1 MKKRLLN
8 LFLMVVCVSFE
19 AFADIT
25 ITDVTIDSKTG
36 YAITG
41 YGDTWE
47 PGSLNALLSGE
58 YTGNV
63 YYQGTA
69 QTGENLSSLIGNIT
83 AAEAIRIGG
92 DANELL
98 NVEDLNSISNLTN
111 VKYIDMEQAKFA
123 EGAAAG
129 NIFSNVAEYIA
140 LPYDTSIE
148 DMIAMSVNSPNLR
161 AAAATDEATH
171 TEFTGYSFKQAGEIW
186 NICQLNMIDGILTD
200 SHLDDSGNTLTKLTL
215 GGELDDTDASTIAE
229 NINYP
234 FKNANSKSKYIYGCI
249 EPCAEEYVAPSHTDA
264 AINQGRGYSPW
275 ARDTQ
280 IEIDFRYAQFANIG
294 DLAVVSNHM
303 TKLSLPEGDWLTEI
317 PAYMFANFYDVTE
330 WIIPNNIVNIHDA
343 AFSNNSDVSKLAHIA
358 IGNGIKV
365 IGHCAF
371 SQNKNKLITTLDF
384 ADGISDVVLLS
395 GAFEECRGIKHLVLP
410 YGIKSLGEKCFY
422 MLEGLESVYF
432 PSTLEYIGK
441 YCFHQTGLTTLTIP
455 ASVKVID
462 LGAFGRCA
470 IKDIYLMAKTLDELP
485 YIYGLSYE
493 TLGNAYDE
501 SSFGSNSISANN
513 SSPITE
519 GWPNPTMQHYA
530 TLSVEE
536 ADDAYRWSIAQGNTV
551 ACLHYDEA
559 LRDFIDYNPYFVE
572 GEQTLKP
579 KGNAIVSDPN
589 DYYEQK
595 YLTDTYYYVDNDGKT
610 HPVCNAGDYYR
621 CNYASFYNSETG
633 QPFNPGDGHEIVPG
647 YSSYCQNSTMP
658 SGAYYNPET
667 GVFDD
672 TFNFSTT
679 VDGETYLFKVLT
691 KEAWRQFVFK
701 RGDAHHDDVVLKKE
715 FDNIWYTMC
724 YPFGLTDEQLE
735 AAFNAK
741 YNIADFSG
749 VEVDRQTKKRWV
761 KELDELGNEVLDDN
775 GKPKMVEESY
785 YNYDLILHFN
795 TIAKAKYFD
804 TDYNEYTRVEGTQH
818 SATNGQSLPYTTYD
832 YKDAN
837 GDTYENI
844 EGVFTNIAFAKGGNK
859 ENGIVYI
866 NGYLAWPGHPYLI
879 HPNIGT
885 SEGDPS
891 QTCYLAGLEF
901 FPLGKTQLTD
911 QGQLVDVET
920 WDELCRINAR
930 TVDLRTG
937 KGYTG
942 DVIDD
947 ANETDYNFVQKAY
960 ETDYPEI
967 FAGHPDQTYTFIG
980 NVTTY
985 DGEEPTVANGG
996 LQDYNEA
1003 PSIENGQLE
1012 TYPDVTLY
1020 TDLYPNGPTM
1030 AVQGPAPESPVD
1042 RVGERMTEEDRPNA
1056 PEDVTDPSLNTEK
1069 YSASFQTFYNT
1080 QRTGWTGYYWG
1091 EKMANDEVSFAD
1103 VADSWDNNVTYR
1115 TKWDCKAF
1123 NQYYGYG
1130 DDEGIPSGVFDFE
1143 SLKTLCKEFK
1153 AELTAFQAYGQALA
1167 DYYTALNNYQANVE
1181 AWAEYD
1187 REYEIWNSFDPIQA
1201 QTEYEQ
1207 ALQVYN
1213 EAVRDWEAEKG
1224 NVDTRNAAVLTAY
1237 QEACSNID
1245 TQNNTTLTQWK
1256 TEHLKAIPLNSYFLS
1271 RRKTEYYTHFF
1282 RNTTTSKKNPWNQYT
1297 AIVNPSDNA
1306 LNGIETIIGGV
1317 ITEEGSAKGFNFV
1330 IDKPFSP
1337 YTNSTDEQQNTDAI
1351 EKIVEEAIAKGEKV
1365 QHMNVVYSIDG
1376 KVMGR
1381 DMQSLSGLPTG
1392 LYIINGKKYFV
1403 K

>member
-69 QTGENLSSLIGNIT
+69 QTGETLSSLIGNIT

-186 NICQLNMIDGILTD
+186 NICQLNMIDGILTG
-200 SHLDDSGNTLTKLTL
+200 SHLDDAGNTLTKLSL
-215 GGELDDTDASTIAE
+215 GGELDDTDASTIAA

-343 AFSNNSDVSKLAHIA
+343 AFSNNSTTSQLAHIA

-371 SQNKNKLITTLDF
+371 SQNRNQLINTIDF

-410 YGIKSLGEKCFY
+410 NGIKSLGEKCFY

-441 YCFHQTGLTTLTIP
+441 YCFHQTGLTSLTIP
-455 ASVKVID
+455 ASIKVID

-470 IKDIYLMAKTLDELP
+470 IKDIYLMAKTIEELP
-485 YIYGLSYE
+485 YIYGLSYG

-519 GWPNPTMQHYA
+519 QWPNATMQHYA

-536 ADDAYRWSIAQGNTV
+536 ADDAYRWSIVEGNTV

-559 LRDFIDYNPYFVE
+559 LRDFIDYNPYYVE

-579 KGNAIVSDPN
+579 KGNAITSDPN
-589 DYYEQK
+589 NYYEQK
-595 YLTDTYYYVDNDGKT
+595 YLTDTYYYVDKDGKT
-610 HPVCNAGDYYR
+610 HPVCNAGDYGR
-621 CNYASFYNSETG
+621 CNDASFYNYETG
-633 QPFNPGDGHEIVPG
+633 EAFNQGDGHEIVPG
-647 YSSYCQNSTMP
+647 YSSYCNSSTMP

-672 TFNFSTT
+672 SFNFSTT
-679 VDGETYLFKVLT
+679 VNGETYLFKVLT

-761 KELDELGNEVLDDN
+761 KELDELGNEVLDGN

-804 TDYNEYTRVEGTQH
+804 TDYNEYTRVEGTQREVK
-818 SATNGQSLPYTTYD
+818 NGQGIPYTTYD

-837 GDTYENI
+837 EVTYKNLT
-844 EGVFTNIAFAKGGNK
+844 GKFTNIAFAKDGDMA
-859 ENGIVYI
+859 NGIVYI

-885 SEGDPS
+885 SQGDPS

-911 QGQLVDVET
+911 KGELVDVNT
-920 WDELCRINAR
+920 WEELCRINAR

-942 DVIDD
+942 DVINA

-960 ETDYPEI
+960 EEDYPEI
-967 FAGHPDQTYTFIG
+967 FAEHENQTYTFIG
-980 NVTTY
+980 NCDTY
-985 DGEEPTVANGG
+985 TSDAPGYPAMENIPAPPEYLTKLEAPERVANPLDGIQIPDESFITLYNAETKYFDVNNNYTLTTATYGDIISKNNPG
-996 LQDYNEA
+996 LLSGYYYE
-1003 PSIENGQLE
+1003 ENGQ
-1012 TYPDVTLY
+1012 TVYSIQVRNDV
-1020 TDLYPNGPTM
+1020 
-1030 AVQGPAPESPVD
+1030 
-1042 RVGERMTEEDRPNA
+1042 
-1056 PEDVTDPSLNTEK
+1056 
-1069 YSASFQTFYNT
+1069 
-1080 QRTGWTGYYWG
+1080 
-1091 EKMANDEVSFAD
+1091 
-1103 VADSWDNNVTYR
+1103 
-1115 TKWDCKAF
+1115 
-1123 NQYYGYG
+1123 
-1130 DDEGIPSGVFDFE
+1130 GI
-1143 SLKTLCKEFK
+1143 TN
-1153 AELTAFQAYGQALA
+1153 AELISYFGKNTFTQSEFDQLYQLCNSYVAYNAALNSPEYADYLAYVDAYAAYETALA
-1167 DYYTALNNYQANVE
+1167 AYMEEHPGATPEEIATYNSYVD
-1181 AWAEYD
+1181 AENRKLKAAYD
-1187 REYEIWNSFDPIQA
+1187 REVEQWQADYDEEVRQWRENLENYKIQ
-1201 QTEYEQ
+1201 
-1207 ALQVYN
+1207 
-1213 EAVRDWEAEKG
+1213 
-1224 NVDTRNAAVLTAY
+1224 
-1237 QEACSNID
+1237 
-1245 TQNNTTLTQWK
+1245 
-1256 TEHLKAIPLNSYFLS
+1256 IPLNSYFLS

-1282 RNTTTSKKNPWNQYT
+1282 RNVAAKNTWNPYT
-1297 AIVNPSDNA
+1297 AIVNPSEDA

>member
-8 LFLMVVCVSFE
+8 LVLMAVCVSFE
-19 AFADIT
+19 AFADIN
-25 ITDVTIDSKTG
+25 ISDVTINGKTG
-36 YAITG
+36 FAITG
-41 YGDTWE
+41 YGDTWT
-47 PGSLNALLSGE
+47 PGSLNSLLSGE
-58 YTGNV
+58 YEGNV
-63 YYQGTA
+63 YYNGTA
-69 QTGENLSSLIGNIT
+69 QTDETLSSLIGNIT
-83 AAEAIRIGG
+83 VAEAITIGG

-98 NVEDLNSISNLTN
+98 SVEDLNSISNLRN
-111 VKYIDMEQAKFA
+111 VKYIDMEKAEFA
-123 EGAAAG
+123 DGAAAG
-129 NIFSNVAEYIA
+129 NIISVAQYIA
-140 LPYDTSIE
+140 LPYDTNIE
-148 DMIAMSVNSPNLR
+148 DMIAMSVNSPQLL

-171 TEFTGYSFKQAGEIW
+171 QEFTGYSFKQAGEIW
-186 NICQLNMIDGILTD
+186 NICQLNMIDGIQTG
-200 SHLDDSGNTLTKLTL
+200 SHLNDDGNTLTKLTL

-249 EPCAEEYVAPSHTDA
+249 EPCAEEYVEPSHLE
-264 AINQGRGYSPW
+264 GGGYSPW
-275 ARDTQ
+275 ARDKSM
-280 IEIDFRYAQFANIG
+280 EIDFRYAQFANIG

-343 AFSNNSDVSKLAHIA
+343 AFSNNSDISKLAHIA

-365 IGHCAF
+365 ISHCAF

-485 YIYGLSYE
+485 YIYGLSYG
-493 TLGNAYDE
+493 TLGSAYDE

-519 GWPNPTMQHYA
+519 QWPNATMQHYA

-536 ADDAYRWSIAQGNTV
+536 ADDAYRWSIVEGNTV
-551 ACLHYDEA
+551 ACLHYDDA
-559 LRDFIDYNPYFVE
+559 LRDFIDYNPYYVE
-572 GEQTLKP
+572 GQQTLKP
-579 KGNAIVSDPN
+579 KGDAIVSDPN
-589 DYYEQK
+589 SYYEQK
-595 YLTDTYYYVDNDGKT
+595 YLTDTYYYVDKDGKT

-621 CNYASFYNSETG
+621 CNDASFYNYETG
-633 QPFNPGDGHEIVPG
+633 EAFNQGDGHEIVPG
-647 YSSYCQNSTMP
+647 YSSYCNSSTMP

-672 TFNFSTT
+672 SFNFSTT
-679 VDGETYLFKVLT
+679 VNGETYLFKVLT

-749 VEVDRQTKKRWV
+749 VEVDRKTKKRWV
-761 KELDELGNEVLDDN
+761 KELDEQGNVVLDGN
-775 GKPKMVEESY
+775 GKPKMVEEDY
-785 YNYDLILHFN
+785 YHYDLILHFN
-795 TIAKAKYFD
+795 TISKAKYFD
-804 TDYNEYTRVEGTQH
+804 TDYNEYTRVEGTKH
-818 SATNGQSLPYTTYD
+818 SATNGQGIPYTTYD
-832 YKDAN
+832 YEDAN
-837 GDTYENI
+837 GDTYKNLP
-844 EGVFTNIAFAKGGNK
+844 GVFTNIAFAKNGDK
-859 ENGIVYI
+859 ENGVVYI
-866 NGYLAWPGHPYLI
+866 NGYLAWPGHPYMI
-879 HPNIGT
+879 HPNLGT
-885 SEGDPS
+885 SEGHPS

-901 FPLGKTQLTD
+901 FPLGKTKLTD
-911 QGQLVDVET
+911 KGEEVDVNT
-920 WDELCRINAR
+920 WEELCRINAR

-937 KGYTG
+937 IGYTG

-947 ANETDYNFVQKAY
+947 ANATTYNFIQSEYGTV
-960 ETDYPEI
+960 YPEI
-967 FAGHPDQTYTFIG
+967 FAEYPDQTYTFIG
-980 NVTTY
+980 NVTET
-985 DGEEPTVANGG
+985 EE
-996 LQDYNEA
+996 DA
-1003 PSIENGQLE
+1003 PAKPVRTII
-1012 TYPDVTLY
+1012 PVTDY
-1020 TDLYPNGPTM
+1020 TDLYPTGPM
-1030 AVQGPAPESPVD
+1030 FVEQGDEPTSPENE
-1042 RVGERMTEEDRPNA
+1042 VGPRMTEADRPNA
-1056 PEDVTDPSLNTEK
+1056 PEEVTDPSLNDVK

-1080 QRTGWTGYYWG
+1080 QRPNQAGYYWG
-1091 EKMANDEVSFAD
+1091 EKIANDEVSFAD
-1103 VADSWDNNVTYR
+1103 VANSYDNNATYY
-1115 TKWDCKAF
+1115 TNWDCKAF

-1130 DDEGIPSGVFDFE
+1130 DNEGIPSGVFDFE

-1181 AWAEYD
+1181 AWEAYDAAYATWSSYDPAQAQADFDAAYAEY
-1187 REYEIWNSFDPIQA
+1187 NTAIQDWQDA
-1201 QTEYEQ
+1201 QTAADATYDTALANWKEQ
-1207 ALQVYN
+1207 Y
-1213 EAVRDWEAEKG
+1213 G
-1224 NVDTRNAAVLTAY
+1224 
-1237 QEACSNID
+1237 
-1245 TQNNTTLTQWK
+1245 
-1256 TEHLKAIPLNSYFLS
+1256 KAIPLNSYFLS

-1282 RNTTTSKKNPWNQYT
+1282 RNTTTSKKNPWNVYT
-1297 AIVNPSDNA
+1297 AIVNPSDDA

-1317 ITEEGSAKGFNFV
+1317 ITEEGSAKGFNYV
-1330 IDKPFSP
+1330 IDQPFSP

-1376 KVMGR
+1376 KVMSR
-1381 DMQSLSGLPTG
+1381 DIQSLSGLPTG
-1392 LYIINGKKYFV
+1392 LYIVNGKKYFV

>member
-19 AFADIT
+19 AFADIN
-25 ITDVTIDSKTG
+25 ISDVTINGKTG

-41 YGDTWE
+41 VGDTWT
-47 PGSLNALLSGE
+47 PGSLNALLSGVYE
-58 YTGNV
+58 GNV

-69 QTGENLSSLIGNIT
+69 QTGETLSSLIGNIT
-83 AAEAIRIGG
+83 VAEAITIGG

-98 NVEDLNSISNLTN
+98 NVEDLNSISNLRN
-111 VKYIDMEQAKFA
+111 VKYIDMEKAEFA
-123 EGAAAG
+123 DGAAAG
-129 NIFSNVAEYIA
+129 NIISVAQYIA
-140 LPYDTSIE
+140 LPYDTNIE
-148 DMIAMSVNSPNLR
+148 DMIAMSVNSPQLL

-171 TEFTGYSFKQAGEIW
+171 QEFTGYSFKQAGEIW
-186 NICQLNMIDGILTD
+186 NICQLNMIDGIQTG
-200 SHLDDSGNTLTKLTL
+200 SHLNDAGNTLTKLTL
-215 GGELDDTDASTIAE
+215 GGELDDTDASTIAA

-249 EPCAEEYVAPSHTDA
+249 EPCAEEYVEPSHLE
-264 AINQGRGYSPW
+264 GGGYSPW
-275 ARDTQ
+275 ARDKSM
-280 IEIDFRYAQFANIG
+280 EIDFRYAQFANIG

-343 AFSNNSDVSKLAHIA
+343 AFSNNSDISKLAHIA

-485 YIYGLSYE
+485 YIYGLSYG

-519 GWPNPTMQHYA
+519 QWPNATMQHYA

-536 ADDAYRWSIAQGNTV
+536 ADDAYRWSIVEGNTV

-559 LRDFIDYNPYFVE
+559 LRDFIDYNPYYVE

-589 DYYEQK
+589 NYYEQK
-595 YLTDTYYYVDNDGKT
+595 YLTDTYYYVDKDGKT

-621 CNYASFYNSETG
+621 CNDASFYNYETG
-633 QPFNPGDGHEIVPG
+633 EAFNQGDGHEIVPG
-647 YSSYCQNSTMP
+647 YSSYCNSSTMP

-672 TFNFSTT
+672 FFNFSTT
-679 VDGETYLFKVLT
+679 VNGETYLFKVLT

-715 FDNIWYTMC
+715 YDNIWYTMC

-749 VEVDRQTKKRWV
+749 VEVDRKNQKRWV
-761 KELDELGNEVLDDN
+761 KQLDELGEEVLDEN
-775 GKPKMVEESY
+775 GKPKMVEEDY
-785 YNYDLILHFN
+785 YHYDLILHFN
-795 TIAKAKYFD
+795 TISKAKYFD
-804 TDYNEYTRVEGTQH
+804 TDYNEYTRVEGTKH
-818 SATNGQSLPYTTYD
+818 EATNGQGIPYTTYD
-832 YKDAN
+832 YKAAN
-837 GDTYENI
+837 GDTYKNLS
-844 EGVFTNIAFAKGGNK
+844 GVFTNIAFAKDGNK
-859 ENGIVYI
+859 DNGIVYI
-866 NGYLAWPGHPYLI
+866 NGYLAWPGHPYMI

-885 SEGDPS
+885 SQGDPS

-901 FPLGKTQLTD
+901 FPLGKTKLTD
-911 QGQLVDVET
+911 KGQEVDVNT
-920 WDELCRINAR
+920 WEELCRINAR

-937 KGYTG
+937 IGYTG
-942 DVIDD
+942 DVIDA
-947 ANETDYNFVQKAY
+947 ANATAYNFIQTAY
-960 ETDYPEI
+960 EDKYPEI
-967 FAGHPDQTYTFIG
+967 FAEYPDQTYTFIG
-980 NVTTY
+980 NVTET
-985 DGEEPTVANGG
+985 EEG
-996 LQDYNEA
+996 A
-1003 PSIENGQLE
+1003 PAKPERTII
-1012 TYPDVTLY
+1012 PVTDY
-1020 TDLYPNGPTM
+1020 TDLYPTGPVM
-1030 AVQGPAPESPVD
+1030 VEQGDEPTSPEAE
-1042 RVGERMTEEDRPNA
+1042 VGARMTEADRPTA
-1056 PEDVTDPSLNTEK
+1056 PEVVNNPSEDTDT
-1069 YSASFQTFYNT
+1069 YS
-1080 QRTGWTGYYWG
+1080 
-1091 EKMANDEVSFAD
+1091 
-1103 VADSWDNNVTYR
+1103 
-1115 TKWDCKAF
+1115 
-1123 NQYYGYG
+1123 
-1130 DDEGIPSGVFDFE
+1130 
-1143 SLKTLCKEFK
+1143 
-1153 AELTAFQAYGQALA
+1153 TAFQSLYNATHWTGSLYGEYIIDHDATEVGANLYDGVYHAWDTYLNTYFNTNQTDGFPQA
-1167 DYYTALNNYQANVE
+1167 DYLQLQSLCQSYKTALGSYNTYVTLKAQYDEQLAAYNANVE
-1181 AWAEYD
+1181 AWEAYDAAYATWSSYDAE
-1187 REYEIWNSFDPIQA
+1187 QA
-1201 QTEYEQ
+1201 Q
-1207 ALQVYN
+1207 A
-1213 EAVRDWEAEKG
+1213 DF
-1224 NVDTRNAAVLTAY
+1224 DAAYTAY
-1237 QEACSNID
+1237 NTAI
-1245 TQNNTTLTQWK
+1245 QNWQAAQTAADATYETDLATWK
-1256 TEHLKAIPLNSYFLS
+1256 EQNGKAIPLNSYFLS

-1282 RNTTTSKKNPWNQYT
+1282 RNTTTSKKNPWNVYT
-1297 AIVNPSDNA
+1297 AIVNPSDDA
-1306 LNGIETIIGGV
+1306 LNGIESIIGGV
-1317 ITEEGSAKGFNFV
+1317 VTEEGSAKGFNYV
-1330 IDKPFSP
+1330 IDQPFSP

-1376 KVMGR
+1376 KVMSR
-1381 DMQSLSGLPTG
+1381 DIQSLSGLPTG
-1392 LYIINGKKYFV
+1392 IYIVNGKKYFV

>member
-19 AFADIT
+19 AFADIN
-25 ITDVTIDSKTG
+25 ISDVTINGKTG
-36 YAITG
+36 FAITG
-41 YGDTWE
+41 YGDTWT
-47 PGSLNALLSGE
+47 PGSLNSLLSGVYE
-58 YTGNV
+58 GNV
-63 YYQGTA
+63 YYGGTA
-69 QTGENLSSLIGNIT
+69 QTGEDLSSLIGNIT
-83 AAEAIRIGG
+83 AAEAITIGG
-92 DANELL
+92 DANEQL
-98 NVEDLNSISNLTN
+98 NVEDLNSISNLRN
-111 VKYIDMEQAKFA
+111 VKYIDMEKAEFA
-123 EGAAAG
+123 DGAAAG
-129 NIFSNVAEYIA
+129 NIFSVAQYIA
-140 LPYDTSIE
+140 LPYDTNIE
-148 DMIAMSVNSPNLR
+148 DMIAMSVNSPRLL
-161 AAAATDEATH
+161 AAAATDAATH
-171 TEFTGYSFKQAGEIW
+171 QEFTGYSFKQAGEIW
-186 NICQLNMIDGILTD
+186 NICQLNMIDGILID
-200 SHLDDSGNTLTKLTL
+200 SHLDDAGNTLTKLTL

-485 YIYGLSYE
+485 YIYGLSYG
-493 TLGNAYDE
+493 TLGSAYDE

-519 GWPNPTMQHYA
+519 QWPNATMQHYA
-530 TLSVEE
+530 TLTVEE
-536 ADDAYRWSIAQGNTV
+536 ADDEYRWSIVQGNTV

-559 LRDFIDYNPYFVE
+559 LRDFIDYNPYYVE
-572 GEQTLKP
+572 GQQTLKP
-579 KGNAIVSDPN
+579 KGDAIVSDPN
-589 DYYEQK
+589 DYFEQK

-621 CNYASFYNSETG
+621 CNDASFYNYETG
-633 QPFNPGDGHEIVPG
+633 EAFNQGDGHEIVPG
-647 YSSYCQNSTMP
+647 YSSYCNSSTMP

-672 TFNFSTT
+672 SFNFSTT
-679 VDGETYLFKVLT
+679 VNGETYLFKVLT

-715 FDNIWYTMC
+715 YDNIWYTMC

-761 KELDELGNEVLDDN
+761 KELDEQGNVVLDGN

-804 TDYNEYTRVEGTQH
+804 TDYNEYTRVEGTKH
-818 SATNGQSLPYTTYD
+818 SETNGQGIPYTTYD
-832 YKDAN
+832 YLAAN
-837 GDTYENI
+837 GDTYKNLP
-844 EGVFTNIAFAKGGNK
+844 GVFTNIAFAKNGDK
-859 ENGIVYI
+859 ENGVVYI
-866 NGYLAWPGHPYLI
+866 NGYLAWPGHPYMI
-879 HPNIGT
+879 HPNLGT
-885 SEGDPS
+885 SEGHPS

-901 FPLGKTQLTD
+901 FPLGKTKLTD
-911 QGQLVDVET
+911 KGQEVDVPT
-920 WDELCRINAR
+920 WAELCRINAR

-967 FAGHPDQTYTFIG
+967 FTNYPDQTYTFIG
-980 NVTTY
+980 NVTET
-985 DGEEPTVANGG
+985 EEG
-996 LQDYNEA
+996 A
-1003 PSIENGQLE
+1003 PAKPERTII
-1012 TYPDVTLY
+1012 PVTDY
-1020 TDLYPNGPTM
+1020 TDLYPTGPVM
-1030 AVQGPAPESPVD
+1030 VEQGDEPTSPEAE
-1042 RVGERMTEEDRPNA
+1042 VGARMTEADRPNA
-1056 PEDVTDPSLNTEK
+1056 PEEVNNPSEDTDT
-1069 YSASFQTFYNT
+1069 YS
-1080 QRTGWTGYYWG
+1080 
-1091 EKMANDEVSFAD
+1091 
-1103 VADSWDNNVTYR
+1103 
-1115 TKWDCKAF
+1115 
-1123 NQYYGYG
+1123 
-1130 DDEGIPSGVFDFE
+1130 
-1143 SLKTLCKEFK
+1143 
-1153 AELTAFQAYGQALA
+1153 TAFQTLYNTATYDATLWGDYLNSLNSAADLDNAHTMAWYDSNEGLLWLNDGALRTYFANIGFGGRDNSVTSSQFNTLLQLVKSYHGAISAYNGYLSDLA
-1167 DYYTALNNYQANVE
+1167 NYDVQLDAYNANVE
-1181 AWAEYD
+1181 AWEAYD
-1187 REYEIWNSFDPIQA
+1187 AAYATWSSYDPVQA
-1201 QTEYEQ
+1201 QADFDAAYEEYNTAIQNWQAAQTAADEAYETSLAAWKEQ
-1207 ALQVYN
+1207 N
-1213 EAVRDWEAEKG
+1213 G
-1224 NVDTRNAAVLTAY
+1224 
-1237 QEACSNID
+1237 
-1245 TQNNTTLTQWK
+1245 
-1256 TEHLKAIPLNSYFLS
+1256 KAIPLNSYFLS

-1297 AIVNPSDNA
+1297 AIVNPSDDA

-1317 ITEEGSAKGFNFV
+1317 ITEEGSAKGFNYV
-1330 IDKPFSP
+1330 IDQPFSP

-1376 KVMGR
+1376 KVMSR
-1381 DMQSLSGLPTG
+1381 DIQSLSGLPTG
-1392 LYIINGKKYFV
+1392 LYIVNGKKYFV

>member
-19 AFADIT
+19 AFADIN
-25 ITDVTIDSKTG
+25 ISDVTINGKSG
-36 YAITG
+36 FAITG
-41 YGDTWE
+41 VGNTWT
-47 PGSLNALLSGE
+47 PGSLNSLLSGVYE
-58 YTGNV
+58 GNV
-63 YYQGTA
+63 YYNGTA
-69 QTGENLSSLIGNIT
+69 QTGETLSSLIGNIT
-83 AAEAIRIGG
+83 AAEAITIGG
-92 DANELL
+92 DAKELL
-98 NVEDLNSISNLTN
+98 NVEDLNSISNLRN
-111 VKYIDMEQAKFA
+111 VKYIDMEKAEFAKD
-123 EGAAAG
+123 AAAG
-129 NIFSNVAEYIA
+129 NIISVAQYIA
-140 LPYDTSIE
+140 LPYDTNIE
-148 DMIAMSVNSPNLR
+148 DMIAMSVNSPQLL

-171 TEFTGYSFKQAGEIW
+171 QEFTGYSFKQAGEIW
-186 NICQLNMIDGILTD
+186 KICQLNMIDGILTG
-200 SHLDDSGNTLTKLTL
+200 SHLNDDGNTLTKLTL

-249 EPCAEEYVAPSHTDA
+249 EPCAEEYVAPSHLE
-264 AINQGRGYSPW
+264 GGGYSPW
-275 ARDTQ
+275 ARDKSM
-280 IEIDFRYAQFANIG
+280 EIDFRYAQFANIG

-470 IKDIYLMAKTLDELP
+470 IKDIYLMAKTLEELP
-485 YIYGLSYE
+485 YIYGLSYG

-519 GWPNPTMQHYA
+519 QWPNATMQHYA

-536 ADDAYRWSIAQGNTV
+536 ADDEYRWSIVQGNTV

-559 LRDFIDYNPYFVE
+559 LRDFIDYNPYYVE

-589 DYYEQK
+589 SYYEQK
-595 YLTDTYYYVDNDGKT
+595 YLTDTYYYVDKDGKT

-621 CNYASFYNSETG
+621 CNDASFYNYETG
-633 QPFNPGDGHEIVPG
+633 EPFNQGDGHEIVPG
-647 YSSYCQNSTMP
+647 YSSYCNSSTMP

-672 TFNFSTT
+672 SFNFSTT
-679 VDGETYLFKVLT
+679 VNGETYLFKVLT

-761 KELDELGNEVLDDN
+761 KELDEQGNVVLDGN
-775 GKPKMVEESY
+775 GKPQMVEQDY

-804 TDYNEYTRVEGTQH
+804 TDYNEYTRVEGTKH
-818 SATNGQSLPYTTYD
+818 EATNGQGIPYTTYD
-832 YKDAN
+832 YKAAN
-837 GDTYENI
+837 GDTYENLP
-844 EGVFTNIAFAKGGNK
+844 GVFTNIAFAKDGNK
-859 ENGIVYI
+859 DNGIVYI
-866 NGYLAWPGHPYLI
+866 NGYLAWPGHPYMI

-885 SEGDPS
+885 SQGDPS

-901 FPLGKTQLTD
+901 FPLGKTKLMD
-911 QGQLVDVET
+911 KGEEVNVPT
-920 WDELCRINAR
+920 WAELCRINAR

-980 NVTTY
+980 NCDTY
-985 DGEEPTVANGG
+985 TSDVPGYPAMENIPTPPTY
-996 LQDYNEA
+996 LTKLEA
-1003 PSIENGQLE
+1003 PAVVENPLDGIQIPDERFITLYNAETKFFDTDNNWALTTATYGDIISKNNPNLISGYAYPENGE
-1012 TYPDVTLY
+1012 TV
-1020 TDLYPNGPTM
+1020 
-1030 AVQGPAPESPVD
+1030 
-1042 RVGERMTEEDRPNA
+1042 
-1056 PEDVTDPSLNTEK
+1056 
-1069 YSASFQTFYNT
+1069 YSVLV
-1080 QRTGWTGYYWG
+1080 R
-1091 EKMANDEVSFAD
+1091 NDA
-1103 VADSWDNNVTYR
+1103 
-1115 TKWDCKAF
+1115 
-1123 NQYYGYG
+1123 
-1130 DDEGIPSGVFDFE
+1130 GITS
-1143 SLKTLCKEFK
+1143 
-1153 AELTAFQAYGQALA
+1153 AELITYLGKNTFTQSEFDQLYQLCNSYVAYNAALNSPEYAAYLAYVDAYTAYE
-1167 DYYTALNNYQANVE
+1167 TALNAYKAEHPDATAEEIAAYNTYVDETNAKLESDYDAAFAQ
-1181 AWAEYD
+1181 WQAEYD
-1187 REYEIWNSFDPIQA
+1187 AKVEQWRESLDNYKVQ
-1201 QTEYEQ
+1201 
-1207 ALQVYN
+1207 
-1213 EAVRDWEAEKG
+1213 
-1224 NVDTRNAAVLTAY
+1224 
-1237 QEACSNID
+1237 
-1245 TQNNTTLTQWK
+1245 
-1256 TEHLKAIPLNSYFLS
+1256 IPLNSYFLS

-1282 RNTTTSKKNPWNQYT
+1282 RNTAVGKKNPWNVYT
-1297 AIVNPSDNA
+1297 AIVNPSDDA

-1317 ITEEGSAKGFNFV
+1317 KTEEGSAKGFNYV
-1330 IDKPFSP
+1330 IDQPFSP

-1376 KVMGR
+1376 KVMSR
-1381 DMQSLSGLPTG
+1381 DIQSLSGLPTG
-1392 LYIINGKKYFV
+1392 LYIVNGKKYFV